1 MCGLAG
7 VILGRKRR
15 RRDELR
21 VIGGMFT
28 ELLLLNQRRGADAA
42 GVAVIR
48 RQGRFRLF
56 KRPGPAAVLVAEK
69 LYWRV
74 LDLDNNVTVILGHT
88 RQKTRGSEHNSRN
101 NHPIVV
107 GRLVCGTHN
116 GTLANADHLARTL
129 RLPRAAEVDSEV
141 LFRLV
146 ERARDDREFKS
157 LLARCRGRISAA
169 FVRLD
174 EPDSLRLLKGDMPLY
189 AAHVPRLR
197 AVFYAS
203 EAWMLRAALDGQRHA
218 MLELDPFTLSTF
230 QTRDVLGFTQQDVF
244 FLTPDAGSWRTTRRT
259 PVGVAPSAGRPATG
273 NRAGTERRSPCP
285 ARRH

>member
-21 VIGGMFT
+21 VIGGVFT
-28 ELLLLNQRRGADAA
+28 ELLLLNQSRGTDAA
-42 GVAVIR
+42 GVAIIR
-48 RQGRFRLF
+48 RDGSHRLF
-56 KRPGPAAVLVAEK
+56 KRPGAAANLVAEK
-69 LYWRV
+69 LYWHV
-74 LDLDNNVTVILGHT
+74 LDLDNKVTVVLGHT

-141 LFRLV
+141 LFRLI
-146 ERARDDREFKS
+146 ERSRSDPEFRS

-169 FVRLD
+169 FVRLN
-174 EPDSLRLLKGDMPLY
+174 EPSKLRLLKGDMPLH

-197 AVFYAS
+197 SIFYAS
-203 EAWMLRAALDGQRHA
+203 EAWMLRAALDGQRYE
-218 MLELDPFTLSTF
+218 MLNLDPFTLSNF
-230 QTRDVLGFTQQDVF
+230 DTRNVLDFTQTDVAF
-244 FLTPDAGSWRTTRRT
+244 VSPELPRRSSQGEGCSRQSPG
-259 PVGVAPSAGRPATG
+259 PVGS
-273 NRAGTERRSPCP
+273 
-285 ARRH
+285 

>member
-21 VIGGMFT
+21 VIGGVFT
-28 ELLLLNQRRGADAA
+28 ELLLLSQSRGTDAA

-48 RQGRFRLF
+48 RDGRYRLL
-56 KRPGPAAVLVAEK
+56 KRPGLASSLVAEK

-74 LDLDNNVTVILGHT
+74 LDLDNKVTVLLGHT

-146 ERARDDREFKS
+146 ERSKSDHEFRS

-174 EPDSLRLLKGDMPLY
+174 EPVKLRLLKGDMPLY

-203 EAWMLRAALDGQRHA
+203 EAWMLRAALEGQRHE
-218 MLELDPFTLSTF
+218 MLDLDPFTLSTF
-230 QTRDVLGFTQQDVF
+230 DADDLLDFRQTDVAFMSPEVQRWPRTSG
-244 FLTPDAGSWRTTRRT
+244 GSSRTVRSSGASQTTRGSART
-259 PVGVAPSAGRPATG
+259 P
-273 NRAGTERRSPCP
+273 
-285 ARRH
+285 

>member
-15 RRDELR
+15 RREELR
-21 VIGGMFT
+21 VIGGVFT
-28 ELLLLNQRRGADAA
+28 ELLLLSQSRGTDAA

-48 RQGRFRLF
+48 RDSTFRLF
-56 KRPGPAAVLVAEK
+56 KRPGPAADLVAYK
-69 LYWRV
+69 LYWHV
-74 LDLDNNVTVILGHT
+74 LDLDNKVTVLLGHT
-88 RQKTRGSEHNSRN
+88 RQKTRGSELNLLN
-101 NHPIVV
+101 DHPLRCNAV
-107 GRLVCGTHN
+107 LGTHN
-116 GTLANADHLARTL
+116 GWLANADHLVKSL

-146 ERARDDREFKS
+146 DRSRDDREFKT

-174 EPDSLRLLKGDMPLY
+174 EPAKLRLLKGDMPLH

-203 EAWMLRAALDGQRHA
+203 EAWMLRAALNGHRYQV
-218 MLELDPFTLSTF
+218 LELDPFTLATF
-230 QTRDVLGFTQQDVF
+230 DVHDVLDFTQRDVTFM
-244 FLTPDAGSWRTTRRT
+244 S
-259 PVGVAPSAGRPATG
+259 
-273 NRAGTERRSPCP
+273 TERE
-285 ARRH
+285 

>member
-15 RRDELR
+15 RREELR
-21 VIGGMFT
+21 VIGGVFT
-28 ELLLLNQRRGADAA
+28 ELLLLSQRRGTDAA

-48 RQGRFRLF
+48 RDGSYRLL
-56 KRPGPAAVLVAEK
+56 KRPGLALDLVADK

-74 LDLDNNVTVILGHT
+74 LDLDNKVTALLGHT
-88 RQKTRGSEHNSRN
+88 RQKTRGSERNNRN

-107 GRLVCGTHN
+107 RRRTCATHN
-116 GTLANADHLARTL
+116 GHLSNADQLAREL
-129 RLPRAAEVDSEV
+129 RLPRTAEVDSEV
-141 LFRLV
+141 LFRLID
-146 ERARDDREFKS
+146 RSRDDSEFKS

-174 EPDSLRLLKGDMPLY
+174 EPAKLRLLKGDMPLY

-203 EAWMLRAALDGQRHA
+203 EAWMLRAALDGQRYQ

-230 QTRDVLGFTQQDVF
+230 DARAVLDFTQTDVA
-244 FLTPDAGSWRTTRRT
+244 FLTPELQRCLAKSHTSWSTGRSSGARRTTRGSART
-259 PVGVAPSAGRPATG
+259 P
-273 NRAGTERRSPCP
+273 
-285 ARRH
+285 

>member
-15 RRDELR
+15 RREELR
-21 VIGGMFT
+21 VISGVFT
-28 ELLLLNQRRGADAA
+28 ELLLLNQRRGTDAA

-48 RQGRFRLF
+48 RNGSHRLF
-56 KRPGPAAVLVAEK
+56 KRPGAAANLVGEK

-74 LDLDNNVTVILGHT
+74 LDLDNKVTIILGHT
-88 RQKTRGSEHNSRN
+88 RQKTRGSEHNNRN

-146 ERARDDREFKS
+146 ERSRSDPEFRS

-174 EPDSLRLLKGDMPLY
+174 EPGKLRLLKGDMPLY

-203 EAWMLRAALDGQRHA
+203 EAWMLRSALDGQRYK
-218 MLELDPFTLSTF
+218 MLELEPFTLCTF
-230 QTRDVLGFTQQDVF
+230 DTRDVLDFAQQDVVF
-244 FLTPDAGSWRTTRRT
+244 RT
-259 PVGVAPSAGRPATG
+259 PVGVAPS
-273 NRAGTERRSPCP
+273 S
-285 ARRH
+285 

>member
-7 VILGRKRR
+7 VILGQKRR

-21 VIGGMFT
+21 VIGGVFT
-28 ELLLLNQRRGADAA
+28 ELLLLNQKRGTDAA

-48 RQGRFRLF
+48 KDATFRLL
-56 KRPGPAAVLVAEK
+56 KRPGPGVDLVAGK

-74 LDLDNNVTVILGHT
+74 LDLDNKVTVVLGHT
-88 RQKTRGSEHNSRN
+88 RRKTRGSEQNLLN
-101 NHPIVV
+101 DHPVRA
-107 GRLVCGTHN
+107 GACMGCHN
-116 GTLANADHLARTL
+116 GWLANADRLVEEL
-129 RLPRAAEVDSEV
+129 GLPRVAEVDSEV

-146 ERARDDREFKS
+146 DRSRNDHEFKT

-169 FVRLD
+169 FVRLN
-174 EPDSLRLLKGDMPLY
+174 EPGKLRLLKGDMPLF

-203 EAWMLRAALDGQRHA
+203 EAWMLRAALDGQRYD

-230 QTRDVLGFTQQDVF
+230 DVCDVLDFAQQDVSF
-244 FLTPDAGSWRTTRRT
+244 RIPETTRCLT
-259 PVGVAPSAGRPATG
+259 K
-273 NRAGTERRSPCP
+273 
-285 ARRH
+285 